1 MNILQL
7 DERDMEMCG
16 LWNKGPRSFRRNV
29 CKKKEKEL
37 GHRRK
42 TKTRKEVS
50 NNKIASTQS
59 QVATPAAAEV
69 ETQ

>member
-7 DERDMEMCG
+7 NESDMEICG
-16 LWNKGPRSFRRNV
+16 LRNKGPRSFCRNI
-29 CKKKEKEL
+29 CKKKEKEM
-37 GHRRK
+37 GYRRK

-50 NNKIASTQS
+50 NNKTASMQS
-59 QVATPAAAEV
+59 QVGTPGAAEV